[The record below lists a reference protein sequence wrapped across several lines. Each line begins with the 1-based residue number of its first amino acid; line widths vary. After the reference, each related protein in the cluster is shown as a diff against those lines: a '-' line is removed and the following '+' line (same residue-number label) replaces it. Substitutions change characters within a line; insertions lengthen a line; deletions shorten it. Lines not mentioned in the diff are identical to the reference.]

1 MPPLSPSPRPKL
13 ACLLIVACATV
24 SLSLTATAAAT
35 PEYKTV
41 RGIGPAKREGHGLLR
56 VKVGDSKTLVTHGLD
71 PKGASVQA
79 VAAGPERAPVCAS
92 DRYQHFLYGY
102 PADRSNRIS
111 AVHNGFVSVIRQM
124 NAMLN
129 DAALESGNRAA
140 DYKVKCDAAGSVR
153 IDAFRSPTPDAGTSF
168 STVVD
173 AARLAGFS
181 DPNADYTIFFDSAV
195 PPGCGTAS
203 YLDDQQL
210 SAENRNNQGGGYAV
224 AYQGCW
230 DRRTLMHE
238 NGHNQGAVQYNAPFS
253 TGSGAH
259 CSDGSDVMCYS
270 DGGDKD
276 VGLSYYC
283 TNKMHFDCRYD
294 TYFDAAPESGEYL
307 ESNWNLGSALNRF
320 IAFSDPPPPEC
331 GDGIDNDGD
340 GHVDFPR
347 DGGCTAIDDRYEAD
361 SPGASSG
368 EALDP
373 RSAPPTI
380 TRAAARRIAR
390 RRIRQKSRG
399 AAHIRANCRRRT
411 RTSATCRVRWRRASR
426 IRYRGTMVVAYR
438 VRAGKVS
445 WKARARLRR
454 IAPCGGG
461 TRRPCVRTLR
471 WR

>member
-1 MPPLSPSPRPKL
+1 MPTLSSSHRLKL
-13 ACLLIVACATV
+13 TCLLIVACALT
-24 SLSLTATAAAT
+24 LTATAAAT
-35 PEYKTV
+35 PGYKTV
-41 RGIGPAKREGHGLLR
+41 RGIGPAKSEGNGLLR

-71 PKGASVQA
+71 PKAAPVQA
-79 VAAGPERAPVCAS
+79 ATAGPERAPVCAS

-111 AVHNGFVSVIRQM
+111 TLRGSFISAIRQM

-129 DAALESGNRAA
+129 DAALESGNKTA
-140 DYKVKCDAAGSVR
+140 DYKVKCDTAGAVR

-173 AARLAGFS
+173 AARNAGFS

-203 YLDDQQL
+203 YLDDQTL
-210 SAENRNNQGGGYAV
+210 SADNRNNVGGGYAL

-259 CSDGSDVMCYS
+259 CGDGSDVMCYS

-276 VGLSYYC
+276 VGLSLYC
-283 TNKMHFDCRYD
+283 TDKMYFDCRYD

-307 ESNWNLGSALNRF
+307 ESNWNLGSPLNRF
-320 IAFSDPPPPEC
+320 IVFADAPPPEC

-340 GHVDFPR
+340 GSVDFPR
-347 DGGCTAIDDRYEAD
+347 DRGCTAIGDRYEAD
-361 SPGASSG
+361 SAEAPSG
-368 EALDP
+368 ETLGP
-373 RSAPPTI
+373 MSAPTI
-380 TRAAARRIAR
+380 TRAAARRLAR

-399 AAHIRANCRRRT
+399 AAHIRARCKRRT

-426 IRYRGTMVVAYR
+426 IRYRGTMVVSYR
-438 VRAGKVS
+438 LRAGKVA
-445 WKARARLRR
+445 WGARARVRK

-461 TRRPCVRTLR
+461 TQGPCVRMLR